1 MVRKQ
6 SAEIDPL
13 LKPLLLPAGD
23 QQVDDILSQLIASHA
38 DPVIRGIISYKLHLY
53 CNTSNGQTDAGDIY
67 QEAVLHLLEAIR
79 QLRERPDDNPVS
91 DLRGLAAV
99 ITHRACS
106 RWMRRQ
112 FPERHAFKN
121 RLYYILTRQR
131 GFALWRN
138 KNKKLIAGFAS
149 WEGVK
154 NITADLRLER
164 LVDDE
169 VLRTRIR
176 LLKTRKQTGQ
186 TGQTG
191 QTSQTGDEQMGHE
204 DWGGTL
210 AAIFDYLGNP
220 VEFDKLAGTLAVLLQ
235 YEDQPLESI
244 EDIKDTVGF
253 EAAAGGRD
261 AAWQVEKR
269 IFLQRLWEEINQ
281 LPPNQ
286 RVALLLNLRDTE
298 GGGGITLFPALRIAT
313 IQQLAEAMEMSAE
326 ELAGMWNELP
336 LEDTRIAQMLR
347 LTRQQVINVR
357 KAARKRLTR
366 RMKGFN

>member
-6 SAEIDPL
+6 STEIDPL
-13 LKPLLLPAGD
+13 LKPLLLAASD

-53 CNTSNGQTDAGDIY
+53 CYSANGHTDAGDIY
-67 QEAVLHLLEAIR
+67 QEAVLHLLEAIY
-79 QLRERPDDNPVS
+79 QLRERPDANPVN

-149 WEGVK
+149 WQGVK
-154 NITADLRLER
+154 NVSADLQLER

-169 VLRTRIR
+169 ALRRRIR
-176 LLKTRKQTGQ
+176 LLKTRTQTGQ

-191 QTSQTGDEQMGHE
+191 QAGQTGEQMGQE

-210 AAIFDYLGNP
+210 AAIFDYLGSP
-220 VEFDKLAGTLAVLLQ
+220 VEFDKLAGALAGLLQ
-235 YEDQPLESI
+235 YEDQPLESL

-253 EAAAGGRD
+253 EASAGGSD
-261 AAWQVEKR
+261 AAWRVEKR

-313 IQQLAEAMEMSAE
+313 IHQLAETMEMSAE

-336 LEDTRIAQMLR
+336 LEDAKIAQMLR

-366 RMKGFN
+366 RMKGFI